1 VGRAGPGAFGAAP
14 GPGIL
19 MPMRYLVLSD
29 VHANLPALDAVV
41 RHARA
46 RGFDDVMFLGDAVG
60 YYPHAEEVVQRLIEL
75 DPSVRILGNHDSA
88 LLELAYGERGEYWAA
103 GVVMEVLDRQ
113 LTTLSSDSLKF
124 LLSLE
129 EHVVGDGWEA
139 AHGALTRP
147 WDYLATV
154 SAAQDNVALMQ
165 QPLLLVGH
173 THAPKLFATVHHGG
187 YDLWRT
193 LAFRHESYS
202 YRLPPL
208 ARVIANPGSVGQPRD
223 QVPLASYFLF
233 DSEKRRIEH
242 HRVAFDVA
250 AVQAD
255 VRAAGYPEVL
265 ATRLEAGR

>member
-1 VGRAGPGAFGAAP
+1 
-14 GPGIL
+14 
-19 MPMRYLVLSD
+19 MRYLVLSD

-46 RGFDDVMFLGDAVG
+46 RGFDDVLFLGDAVG

-75 DPSVRILGNHDSA
+75 NPSVRILGNHDSA

-124 LLSLE
+124 LQSLTE
-129 EHVVGDGWEA
+129 RAVGDGFEA
-139 AHGALTRP
+139 VHGALTRP

-154 SAAQDNVALMQ
+154 SAAQDNVRQMQ

-173 THAPKLFATVHHGG
+173 THAPKLFANVKHGG
-187 YDLWRT
+187 YDMWRT
-193 LAFRHESYS
+193 VAFRNGSSSS

-223 QVPLASYFLF
+223 QVPLASYFIF
-233 DSEKRRIEH
+233 DLEKRQLHH
-242 HRVAFDVA
+242 HRVGFDVA

-255 VRAAGYPEVL
+255 VRAAGYPDVL